1 MEVAEARQV
10 LEAGR
15 TSTYARQWQQ
25 VVDLLE
31 PVHGTQLLTGHEQGE
46 AAFLVGQAQAW
57 LGEWDKA
64 GPYLDEAVQL
74 GDGTVQQQ
82 ARALRDQAFHE
93 GVAVLAEQGGV
104 DANEAM
110 LVLAAADEALARH
123 DYATASGHYEK
134 VYNGSAAG
142 DRAASAL
149 GIARCR
155 AYTAQLVEAAQY
167 AGYAADNGS
176 AEIAAQAREL
186 QDWISHHQDV
196 AADASDGSTPDEYK
210 TTHDAAEQAMF
221 ANSFEHAR
229 NLYQSLADGPNISD
243 DLRAR
248 MQFNVAICDRILG
261 DRDAA
266 RMGLEIAERNADADL
281 RVKIDKLRA
290 TMDREIEAAALVA
303 ELLAR

>member
-1 MEVAEARQV
+1 MELAEARQV

-31 PVHGTQLLTGHEQGE
+31 PVYGTQLLTGHEQGE

-57 LGEWDKA
+57 LGAWDKA
-64 GPYLDEAVQL
+64 GPYLDQAVQL
-74 GDGTVQQQ
+74 GDSDVQQQ
-82 ARALRDQAFHE
+82 ATSLRDQAFHE
-93 GVAVLAEQGGV
+93 GVAGLAEQDGV

-123 DYATASGHYEK
+123 DYATASGHYES
-134 VYNGSAAG
+134 VYNGAAAG
-142 DRAASAL
+142 DRAAAAL

-167 AGYAADNGS
+167 AGYAADNG
-176 AEIAAQAREL
+176 AADIAAQAKEL
-186 QDWISHHQDV
+186 QDWISHQQDV

-221 ANSFEHAR
+221 ANSFDHAR
-229 NLYQSLADGPNISD
+229 TLYQSLADGANISD
-243 DLRAR
+243 DVRAR

-281 RVKIDKLRA
+281 RGKIDKLRA